1 MEPQLSKWAFFLSDL
16 LLVGVAGLFFW
27 KSNLPLG
34 IWEGGLIVLCVGGGA
49 FLAVLPF
56 VLEYRMASKMAEAE
70 ALGDV
75 IGQIKNLENV
85 AERITVATARWQSV
99 QEVADRVAGT
109 SKAIAERMS
118 AEAKAFTE
126 FMQRANDSEKATLRL
141 EVDKLRRSE
150 GDWVHVIVRML
161 DHVYALHLGAVRSGQ
176 PNLIAQMGQFQNAC
190 RDVARRIGLTPFAAN
205 PADPFDAERHQ
216 LVDGQKAPSE
226 DARIAETI
234 ATGYTFQGRLLR
246 PALVR
251 LQATNGHDSDT
262 VNGSDK
268 ENGVTLA
275 QSATEQPGPD

>member
-1 MEPQLSKWAFFLSDL
+1 
-16 LLVGVAGLFFW
+16 VAGLFYW
-27 KSNLPLG
+27 KSNVPLG
-34 IWEGGLIVLCVGGGA
+34 GWESGLIALSVAGGA
-49 FLAVLPF
+49 FLAILPF
-56 VLEYRMASKMAEAE
+56 VLEYRMAAKLAEAE
-70 ALGDV
+70 ALADV
-75 IGQIKNLENV
+75 VGQIQNLEGV
-85 AERITVATARWQSV
+85 AERIAGATGRWQSV

-150 GDWVHVIVRML
+150 GDWLQVTVRML
-161 DHVYALHLGAVRSGQ
+161 DHVYALHVGATRSGQ
-176 PNLIAQMGQFQNAC
+176 PKLIAQLEQFQQAC

-216 LVDGQKAPSE
+216 LIDGQQAPP
-226 DARIAETI
+226 DGGKIAETI

-251 LQATNGHDSDT
+251 LQATNGHGAD
-262 VNGSDK
+262 VINEGAK
-268 ENGVTLA
+268 E
-275 QSATEQPGPD
+275 PGQNLVRPADAAIPTT